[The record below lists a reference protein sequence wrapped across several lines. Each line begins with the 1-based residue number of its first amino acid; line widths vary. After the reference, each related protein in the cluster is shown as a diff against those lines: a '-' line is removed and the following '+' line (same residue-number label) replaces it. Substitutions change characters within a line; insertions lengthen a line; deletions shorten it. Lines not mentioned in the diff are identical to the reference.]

1 MEDVEPKKKSAP
13 LFTTKTLRCC
23 SGLAEQSGVPAERA
37 LGTKTKIL
45 HAEVGGTYGGS
56 LRALEL
62 YLAHCDRELLEHDL
76 LFYYPTPNADKLAPH
91 VEKLTTLYR
100 VAPAWLS
107 QSSGSQR
114 SESSELRRLARRPGI
129 AAVRNWISLVRQFP
143 IARRLAQ
150 VIRQGKYDLVHV
162 NNTFT
167 YQAPTLLAARL
178 AGVPI
183 VAHVRNPV
191 TNNQFTR
198 FLARRARYLVSVAD
212 VHSENIRK
220 MDASL
225 RVVTCRDGIERAS
238 VHSETFRSLRDTL
251 VNKGEILVG
260 SLGRLDP
267 QKGFEFLI
275 RAAALVVKE
284 APNVRFA
291 VAGDGAQKKQLEALI
306 ASLGLQE
313 HFSLTGFRSDYGN
326 FLAAL
331 DVYAVSSLWEGLP
344 LALLEAMQLK
354 KAVVA
359 TAVGGIPEVVRDH
372 VNGILV
378 PSQETEKLAAA
389 ILEVIRNRELRF
401 RLGDMAPNAAESFC
415 DLGTRAAELD
425 SIFLL
430 SLKTFTTAEE

>member
-1 MEDVEPKKKSAP
+1 M
-13 LFTTKTLRCC
+13 
-23 SGLAEQSGVPAERA
+23 
-37 LGTKTKIL
+37 
-45 HAEVGGTYGGS
+45 
-56 LRALEL
+56 
-62 YLAHCDRELLEHDL
+62 AHCNRQELAHDL
-76 LFYYPTPNADKLAPH
+76 LFYYPTPNAEKLAPH

-100 VAPAWLS
+100 AAPAWLS

-114 SESSELRRLARRPGI
+114 SESSKLRRLARHPGI
-129 AAVRNWISLVRQFP
+129 AAMRNWISLVRQFP

-150 VIRQGKYDLVHV
+150 VIREGSYDLVHV

-178 AGVPI
+178 AGIPV

-191 TNNQFTR
+191 TNTQFAR
-198 FLARRARYLVSVAD
+198 FLARRARCLVSVAD

-225 RVVTCRDGIERAS
+225 RVVTCRDAVER
-238 VHSETFRSLRDTL
+238 VL
-251 VNKGEILVG
+251 VNPESSRLLHDALAKKGEILVG

-291 VAGDGAQKKQLEALI
+291 VAGDGTQKKQLEELI
-306 ASLGLQE
+306 VSLSLQE
-313 HFSLTGFRSDYGN
+313 HFRLIGFRSDSGN

-378 PSQETEKLAAA
+378 PPQETEKLAAA

-401 RLGDMAPNAAESFC
+401 GLGDIAPKAAEPFC
-415 DLGTRAAELD
+415 DLKARAAELD
-425 SIFLL
+425 SLFPAVLDTRL
-430 SLKTFTTAEE
+430 HDEMRHRNARPTVM